1 MFIQMVTD
9 IRIRPCTVLAVLCIT
24 DATDEQWGCS
34 RVVDGW
40 NIAGYLANLPI
51 RAGQH
56 IVSSLLCVIEAT
68 LLIAGEILSE
78 LRHLGIREL
87 LCVLMCLLRGEPL
100 SSLSVHDTS
109 ASHHLHVNNPTFSR
123 AASLGSSHSFRSASD
138 LFCSGSDISGT
149 ESRFG
154 YGFGIGGSS
163 SFGFVPADRDPILLR
178 QQTELRTKLDRINRT
193 ASLISYQELKGGP
206 RTMHLSRSRA
216 ERVKRMMHYDIPL
229 RPFHATVMVDT
240 HSISP
245 IDNIHGSNSG
255 GGLSPISEP
264 FMCTPQSF
272 PPTPISRACV
282 MVSHF
287 SFTTLL

>member
-1 MFIQMVTD
+1 
-9 IRIRPCTVLAVLCIT
+9 
-24 DATDEQWGCS
+24 
-34 RVVDGW
+34 
-40 NIAGYLANLPI
+40 
-51 RAGQH
+51 
-56 IVSSLLCVIEAT
+56 
-68 LLIAGEILSE
+68 
-78 LRHLGIREL
+78 
-87 LCVLMCLLRGEPL
+87 MCLLRGEPL
-100 SSLSVHDTS
+100 SSLSVHDMHHTS
-109 ASHHLHVNNPTFSR
+109 SNQHLHVNNPTCSR

-154 YGFGIGGSS
+154 YGFGLGGSS
-163 SFGFVPADRDPILLR
+163 SFGFVAADRDPVLLR

-229 RPFHATVMVDT
+229 RPFQATVMVDT

-245 IDNIHGSNSG
+245 IDNSIHGG
-255 GGLSPISEP
+255 LLSPISEP

-282 MVSHF
+282 MVSH
-287 SFTTLL
+287 SKVYQYYYYY